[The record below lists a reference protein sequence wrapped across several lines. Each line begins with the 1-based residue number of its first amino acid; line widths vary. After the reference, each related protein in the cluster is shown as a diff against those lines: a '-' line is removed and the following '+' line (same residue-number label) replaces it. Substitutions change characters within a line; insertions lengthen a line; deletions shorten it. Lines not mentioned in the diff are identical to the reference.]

1 MSTGQI
7 TTLIDPDGKRVVDV
21 LLPPE
26 PSPGCRHFV
35 IAALNVALW
44 MHDTTS
50 VKVKVNKRP
59 ATALASHW
67 SAGISTAAGKRR
79 IP

>member
-1 MSTGQI
+1 MNTGQI
-7 TTLIDPDGKRVVDV
+7 KTLIDSDGKRVVDV

-26 PSPGCRHFV
+26 PSPGCHHFV
-35 IAALNVALW
+35 IAASNVALW

-50 VKVKVNKRP
+50 VKVNKRP
-59 ATALASHW
+59 ATALAPHW
-67 SAGISTAAGKRR
+67 PSGISTAAGKRR